1 MTSTLK
7 PSRRLLGLTAAL
19 AALAI
24 ALGALPLLGIG
35 RPKLLSPIWFGL
47 LLGLLFAALLDARL
61 LRRLPT
67 PQVQRQLGSKL
78 PLSRWSEV
86 RLSLQHSGRHPCRVG
101 VFDHVPAGI
110 GCDSFP
116 RTVTLQPG
124 YSSELSYR
132 LRPLQRGHFR
142 FSACELQLPSPLGLW
157 QDRRLL
163 ELTSETR
170 VYPDFARL
178 HGAELMAV
186 DDWLSQ
192 LGVRQQPRRGL
203 GTEFHQLRE
212 FRDGDVLRQIDW
224 KATSRKRTPIVR
236 EYQDERDQ
244 QIIFLLDCGRR
255 MRSQDGELAHFDHA
269 LNASL
274 LLAYVALR
282 QGDAVG
288 LGTFASAQPRFLPP
302 AKGSAQLGAL
312 LNTVY
317 DLQSTQQPADYATA
331 ISQLLARQK
340 RRALVVLISNLRD
353 DEDEELL
360 ASLKRLGRQH
370 LVLLASLRE
379 EVLDR
384 LRRQPVEGFDQALT
398 YCGTIGYLNARN
410 NLHERLLAHGVP
422 LLDVRPSELGPELV
436 SRYLAWKKA
445 GVL

>member
-47 LLGLLFAALLDARL
+47 LLGLLFAAFLDARL

-157 QDRRLL
+157 QDRGRSSRQVKALAQAHVDEIDRKL
-163 ELTSETR
+163 
-170 VYPDFARL
+170 
-178 HGAELMAV
+178 AELQAV
-186 DDWLSQ
+186 
-192 LGVRQQPRRGL
+192 
-203 GTEFHQLRE
+203 
-212 FRDGDVLRQIDW
+212 
-224 KATSRKRTPIVR
+224 KATLQHLVHG
-236 EYQDERDQ
+236 
-244 QIIFLLDCGRR
+244 C
-255 MRSQDGELAHFDHA
+255 
-269 LNASL
+269 
-274 LLAYVALR
+274 
-282 QGDAVG
+282 QGDDRPDCPI
-288 LGTFASAQPRFLPP
+288 LE
-302 AKGSAQLGAL
+302 
-312 LNTVY
+312 N
-317 DLQSTQQPADYATA
+317 
-331 ISQLLARQK
+331 LARQ
-340 RRALVVLISNLRD
+340 D
-353 DEDEELL
+353 D
-360 ASLKRLGRQH
+360 AAG
-370 LVLLASLRE
+370 
-379 EVLDR
+379 
-384 LRRQPVEGFDQALT
+384 PCCQA
-398 YCGTIGYLNARN
+398 GT
-410 NLHERLLAHGVP
+410 
-422 LLDVRPSELGPELV
+422 
-436 SRYLAWKKA
+436 
-445 GVL
+445 